1 MARIP
6 APRDVSGARGGGG
19 GGGVHI
25 TTRAHIASDMGPG
38 KGSRIPRDM
47 GPPGTISLAIWYRG
61 GSTKGGGPISLLHRH
76 RNLSAIALS
85 VTNRCNFTTK
95 LMRPYISRVNR
106 DADDS

>member
-1 MARIP
+1 MARIYTR
-6 APRDVSGARGGGG
+6 AARRER

-61 GSTKGGGPISLLHRH
+61 GLHKGRAH
-76 RNLSAIALS
+76 IA
-85 VTNRCNFTTK
+85 TTPA
-95 LMRPYISRVNR
+95 LTIVE
-106 DADDS
+106 A